1 MIKATCYILK
11 YDIRNTIYDIL
22 IKKGDELM
30 VNEKRLIESFMELV
44 RIDSIS
50 REERN
55 LADFLIEKLED
66 LGLEVIVDQAGERVK
81 SNSGNIIARLKGNIK
96 KATPIM
102 FSAHMDTVVPG
113 KNINPLLKG
122 EKIVSSGKTILG
134 ADDKAAIAALL
145 EALHIIKENNIL
157 CGDIEIVFSI
167 CEEIGLKGAKNLDIS
182 SLNAQMGFVLDSGGQ
197 VGEIVNSAPSQNSL
211 EIIIHGKSAH
221 AGSNPEEGINA
232 IQVAGFAL
240 SRIKLGRIDEETTTN
255 IGIISGGKATNI
267 VPDEVTL
274 KGEVRSRNEKKLE
287 KYTEQLKKIIDDTA
301 QEFKAKAEVKIN
313 KEYYCYNLSSDDLVV
328 RIAMKAA
335 KDIGLEPL
343 LHPSGGGSD
352 ANVFNKKNFPSVDLA
367 IGMEK
372 VHTVD
377 EYILIK
383 NLKNTAE
390 YVLSIINT
398 IASGENL
405 NE

>member
-1 MIKATCYILK
+1 
-11 YDIRNTIYDIL
+11 
-22 IKKGDELM
+22 M

-55 LADFLIEKLED
+55 LAIFLIKKLED
-66 LGLEVIVDQAGERVK
+66 LGLEIKVDQAGEKVK
-81 SNSGNIIARLKGNIK
+81 SDSGNIIARLKGSVK

-113 KNINPLLKG
+113 KNIKPICDG
-122 EKIVSSGKTILG
+122 EKIVSDGKTILG

-145 EALHIIKENNIL
+145 EALHIIKEHNIP

-167 CEEIGLKGAKNLDIS
+167 CEEIGLQGAKNLDIS
-182 SLNAQMGFVLDSGGQ
+182 SLNARMAFVLDCGGQ
-197 VGEIVNSAPSQNSL
+197 VGEIINAAPSQNSL
-211 EIIIHGKSAH
+211 KIIIHGKAAH

-232 IQVAGFAL
+232 IQVAGFVL
-240 SRIKLGRIDEETTTN
+240 SRMKLGRIDEETTTN

-267 VPDEVTL
+267 VPDKVTL
-274 KGEVRSRNEKKLE
+274 EGEVRSRNEEKLE
-287 KYTEQLKKIIDDTA
+287 KYTEQLKKIAEDTA
-301 QEFKAKAEVKIN
+301 QEFRAKAEVKTN
-313 KEYYCYNLSSDDLVV
+313 REYYCYNLSTDDRVV
-328 RIAMKAA
+328 KIAMKAA
-335 KDIGLEPL
+335 RDIGLQPE

-352 ANVFNKKNFPSVDLA
+352 ANVFNKKGFPSVDLA

-377 EYILIK
+377 EYILVK
-383 NLKNTAE
+383 SLKNTVK

-398 IASGENL
+398 VTSGEN
-405 NE
+405 

>member
-1 MIKATCYILK
+1 
-11 YDIRNTIYDIL
+11 
-22 IKKGDELM
+22 M

-44 RIDSIS
+44 KIDSVS
-50 REERN
+50 REEKEV
-55 LADFLIEKLED
+55 ADFLVKKLKD
-66 LGLEVIVDQAGERVK
+66 LGLEVTVDQAGEKVK
-81 SNSGNIIARLKGNIK
+81 SNSGNTIARLKGSVK

-113 KNINPLLKG
+113 KKIKPICEG
-122 EKIVSSGKTILG
+122 EKIVSSGETILG

-145 EALHIIKENNIL
+145 EALQIIKDNNIL

-167 CEEIGLKGAKNLDIS
+167 CEEIGLEGAKNLDIS
-182 SLNAQMGFVLDSGGQ
+182 SLNAQMGFVLDCGGQ
-197 VGEIVNSAPSQNSL
+197 VGKIISAAPSQNSL
-211 EIIIHGKSAH
+211 KIIIHGKSAH

-240 SRIKLGRIDEETTTN
+240 SRIKLGRIDEETTAN
-255 IGIISGGKATNI
+255 IGIISGGKAINI
-267 VPDEVTL
+267 VPDKVTL
-274 KGEVRSRNEKKLE
+274 KGEVRSRNEEKLE
-287 KYTEQLKKIIDDTA
+287 KHTERLKKITEDTA

-313 KEYYCYNLSSDDLVV
+313 REYSCYNLSSDDQVLK
-328 RIAMKAA
+328 ISMKAA
-335 KDIGLEPL
+335 KDMGLQPEL
-343 LHPSGGGSD
+343 CPSGGGSD
-352 ANVFNKKNFPSVDLA
+352 ANVFNKKGFPSVVLA

-383 NLKNTAE
+383 NLKNAAE

-398 IASGENL
+398 VVSGENS

>member
-1 MIKATCYILK
+1 
-11 YDIRNTIYDIL
+11 
-22 IKKGDELM
+22 M

-55 LADFLIEKLED
+55 LATFLIKKLED
-66 LGLEVIVDQAGERVK
+66 LGLEIKVDQAGEKVK
-81 SNSGNIIARLKGNIK
+81 SDSGNIIARLKGSVK

-113 KNINPLLKG
+113 KNIKPICDG
-122 EKIVSSGKTILG
+122 EKIVSDGKTILG

-145 EALHIIKENNIL
+145 EALHIIKEHNIP

-167 CEEIGLKGAKNLDIS
+167 CEEIGLQGAKNLDIS
-182 SLNAQMGFVLDSGGQ
+182 SLNARMAFVLDCGGQ
-197 VGEIVNSAPSQNSL
+197 VGEIINAAPSQNSL
-211 EIIIHGKSAH
+211 KIIIHGKAAH

-232 IQVAGFAL
+232 IQVAGFVL
-240 SRIKLGRIDEETTTN
+240 SRMKLGRIDEETTTN

-267 VPDEVTL
+267 VPDKVTL
-274 KGEVRSRNEKKLE
+274 EGEVRSRNEEKLE
-287 KYTEQLKKIIDDTA
+287 KYTEQLKKIAEDTA
-301 QEFKAKAEVKIN
+301 QEFRAKAEVKTN
-313 KEYYCYNLSSDDLVV
+313 REYYCYNLSADDRVV
-328 RIAMKAA
+328 KIAMKAA
-335 KDIGLEPL
+335 RDIGLQPE

-352 ANVFNKKNFPSVDLA
+352 ANVFNKKGFPSVDLA

-372 VHTVD
+372 VHTVN
-377 EYILIK
+377 EYILVK
-383 NLKNTAE
+383 SLKNTVK

-398 IASGENL
+398 VTSGEN
-405 NE
+405 

>member
-1 MIKATCYILK
+1 
-11 YDIRNTIYDIL
+11 
-22 IKKGDELM
+22 M

-55 LADFLIEKLED
+55 LATFLIKKLED
-66 LGLEVIVDQAGERVK
+66 LGLEIKVDQAGEKVK
-81 SNSGNIIARLKGNIK
+81 SDSGNIIARLKGSVK

-113 KNINPLLKG
+113 KNIKPICDG
-122 EKIVSSGKTILG
+122 EKIVSDGKTILG

-145 EALHIIKENNIL
+145 EALHIIKEHNIP

-167 CEEIGLKGAKNLDIS
+167 CEEIGLHGAKNLDIS
-182 SLNAQMGFVLDSGGQ
+182 SLNARMAFVLDCGGQ
-197 VGEIVNSAPSQNSL
+197 VGEIINAAPSQNSL
-211 EIIIHGKSAH
+211 KIIIHGKAAH

-232 IQVAGFAL
+232 IQVAGFVL
-240 SRIKLGRIDEETTTN
+240 SRMKLGRIDEETTTN

-267 VPDEVTL
+267 VPDKVTL
-274 KGEVRSRNEKKLE
+274 EGEVRSRNEEKLE
-287 KYTEQLKKIIDDTA
+287 KYTEQLKKIAEDTA
-301 QEFKAKAEVKIN
+301 QEFKAKAEVKTN
-313 KEYYCYNLSSDDLVV
+313 REYYCYNLSADDRVV
-328 RIAMKAA
+328 KIAMKAA
-335 KDIGLEPL
+335 RDIGLQPE

-352 ANVFNKKNFPSVDLA
+352 ANVFNKKGFPSVDLA

-372 VHTVD
+372 VHTVN
-377 EYILIK
+377 EYILVK
-383 NLKNTAE
+383 SLKNTVK

-398 IASGENL
+398 VTSGEN
-405 NE
+405 

>member
-1 MIKATCYILK
+1 
-11 YDIRNTIYDIL
+11 
-22 IKKGDELM
+22 M

-44 RIDSIS
+44 KIDSIS

-66 LGLEVIVDQAGERVK
+66 LGLEVIVDQAGEKVK
-81 SNSGNIIARLKGNIK
+81 SNCGNIIARFKGNIK
-96 KATPIM
+96 EVTPIM
-102 FSAHMDTVVPG
+102 FSAHMDTVIPG
-113 KNINPLLKG
+113 KNIEPVCEG
-122 EKIVSSGKTILG
+122 DKILSSGKTILG

-145 EALHIIKENNIL
+145 EALHTIKEDNIS

-167 CEEIGLKGAKNLDIS
+167 CEEIGLLGAKNLDIS
-182 SLNAQMGFVLDSGGQ
+182 SLNAQMGFVLDCGGQ
-197 VGEIVNSAPSQNSL
+197 VGEIISAAPSQNSL
-211 EIIIHGKSAH
+211 KIIIHGKSAH

-240 SRIKLGRIDEETTTN
+240 SRMKLGRIDEETTTN

-267 VPDEVTL
+267 IPDKVTL
-274 KGEVRSRNEKKLE
+274 EGEVRSRNEEKLE
-287 KYTEQLKKIIDDTA
+287 KYTKKLKQIAEDTA
-301 QEFKAKAEVKIN
+301 KEFKTKAEVKIN
-313 KEYYCYNLSSDDLVV
+313 REYYCYNLSTDDRVV
-328 RIAMKAA
+328 KIAMKAA
-335 KDIGLEPL
+335 KDMGLEPL

-352 ANVFNKKNFPSVDLA
+352 ANVFNKKSFPSVDLA
-367 IGMEK
+367 IGTEK

-377 EYILIK
+377 EYILVK

-398 IASGENL
+398 VALGENL

>member
-1 MIKATCYILK
+1 
-11 YDIRNTIYDIL
+11 
-22 IKKGDELM
+22 M

-44 RIDSIS
+44 KIDSIS
-50 REERN
+50 REEKN

-66 LGLEVIVDQAGERVK
+66 LGLEVIVDQAGEKVK
-81 SNSGNIIARLKGNIK
+81 SNSGNLIARLKGNIK

-145 EALHIIKENNIL
+145 EALHIIKENNIP
-157 CGDIEIVFSI
+157 CGDIEILFTI
-167 CEEIGLKGAKNLDIS
+167 CEEIGLLGAKNLDVS
-182 SLNAQMGFVLDSGGQ
+182 SLNAQIGFVLDSGGQ
-197 VGEIVNSAPSQNSL
+197 VGKIIDAAPSQNSL

-240 SRIKLGRIDEETTTN
+240 SRMKLGRIDEETTTN
-255 IGIISGGKATNI
+255 IGLISGGKATNI
-267 VPDEVTL
+267 VPDKVTL

-287 KYTEQLKKIIDDTA
+287 KYTEQLKKIIGDTA
-301 QEFKAKAEVKIN
+301 QEFKAKAEVKVN
-313 KEYYCYNLSSDDLVV
+313 KEYFCYNLSPGDQAVS
-328 RIAMKAA
+328 IAVKAA
-335 KDIGLEPL
+335 KNIGLQPSL
-343 LHPSGGGSD
+343 GPSGGGSD
-352 ANVFNKKNFPSVDLA
+352 ANVFNKKGFPAVDLA

-372 VHTVD
+372 VHTLE

-383 NLKNTAE
+383 ELKNTTE
-390 YVLSIINT
+390 YILSIINT
-398 IASGENL
+398 VASGEN
-405 NE
+405 

>member
-1 MIKATCYILK
+1 
-11 YDIRNTIYDIL
+11 
-22 IKKGDELM
+22 M

-55 LADFLIEKLED
+55 LAIFLIKKLED
-66 LGLEVIVDQAGERVK
+66 LGLEIKVDQAGEKVK
-81 SNSGNIIARLKGNIK
+81 SDSGNIIARLKGSVK

-113 KNINPLLKG
+113 KNIKPICDG
-122 EKIVSSGKTILG
+122 EKIVSDGKTILG

-145 EALHIIKENNIL
+145 EALHIIKEHNIP

-167 CEEIGLKGAKNLDIS
+167 CEEIGLQGAKNLDIS
-182 SLNAQMGFVLDSGGQ
+182 SLNARMAFVLDCGGQ
-197 VGEIVNSAPSQNSL
+197 VGEIINAAPSQNSL
-211 EIIIHGKSAH
+211 KIIIHGKAAH

-232 IQVAGFAL
+232 IQVAGFVL
-240 SRIKLGRIDEETTTN
+240 SRMKLGRIDEETTTN

-267 VPDEVTL
+267 VPDKVTL
-274 KGEVRSRNEKKLE
+274 EGEVRSRNEEKLE
-287 KYTEQLKKIIDDTA
+287 KYTEQLKKIAEDTA
-301 QEFKAKAEVKIN
+301 QEFRAKAEVKTN
-313 KEYYCYNLSSDDLVV
+313 REYYCYNLSTDDRVV
-328 RIAMKAA
+328 KIAMKAA
-335 KDIGLEPL
+335 RDIGLQPE

-352 ANVFNKKNFPSVDLA
+352 ANVFNKKGFPSVDLA

-377 EYILIK
+377 EYILVK

-398 IASGENL
+398 VTSGEN
-405 NE
+405 

>member
-1 MIKATCYILK
+1 
-11 YDIRNTIYDIL
+11 
-22 IKKGDELM
+22 M
-30 VNEKRLIESFMELV
+30 VNEKRLIEFFMELV
-44 RIDSIS
+44 KIDSIS

-66 LGLEVIVDQAGERVK
+66 LGLEVIVDQAGEKVK
-81 SNSGNIIARLKGNIK
+81 SNSGNLIARLKGNIK

-145 EALHIIKENNIL
+145 EALHIIKKNNIL
-157 CGDIEIVFSI
+157 CGDIEILFTI
-167 CEEIGLKGAKNLDIS
+167 CEEIGLLGAKNLDIS
-182 SLNAQMGFVLDSGGQ
+182 SLNARMAFVLDSGGQ
-197 VGEIVNSAPSQNSL
+197 VGKIITTAPSHNSL

-240 SRIKLGRIDEETTTN
+240 SRMKLGRIDEETTAN

-267 VPDEVTL
+267 VPDKVTL
-274 KGEVRSRNEKKLE
+274 KGEVRSRNEEKLE
-287 KYTEQLKKIIDDTA
+287 KYTEQLIKITEDTA
-301 QEFKAKAEVKIN
+301 QEFRAKAEVKIN
-313 KEYYCYNLSSDDLVV
+313 KEYHCYNLSPDDQAVM
-328 RIAMKAA
+328 IAVKAA
-335 KDIGLEPL
+335 KNIGLQPSL
-343 LHPSGGGSD
+343 GPSGGGSD
-352 ANVFNKKNFPSVDLA
+352 ANVFNKKGFPSVDLA

-372 VHTVD
+372 VHTL
-377 EYILIK
+377 EECILIK
-383 NLKNTAE
+383 ELKNTTE
-390 YVLSIINT
+390 YILSIINT
-398 IASGENL
+398 VASGEN
-405 NE
+405 